1 MQQFETWKKWHTI
14 TVPLCEASFFAE
26 LMKKDG
32 TDYEPE
38 ALQTMLA
45 TLDRFLSGTKWEK
58 QLNSENM
65 AKENK
70 RTEQTR

>member
-1 MQQFETWKKWHTI
+1 M
-14 TVPLCEASFFAE
+14 PLCEASFFAE

-38 ALQTMLA
+38 ALQTMHA
-45 TLDRFLSGTKWEK
+45 SYTGQVFSGTKWEK